1 MPVKDGDRVYFK
13 IQNGTV
19 RTGKYD
25 VKTKMVMLAGGKKA
39 KPPKKA
45 LFHTRASAEKNAF
58 MGGGNPNPELGAAP
72 KKKTTKKGNA
82 RVGKPVG
89 SRLAYDA
96 TKQEA
101 NKKATPKLSRA
112 QYLGT
117 NFSWSVF
124 WSKNGAAGLKDYS
137 SMPERIFHAAFKTK
151 DDATDKK
158 RRNSI
163 FSKLQQLIGD
173 GNMSD
178 GTTWKTITKKD
189 VEKIIK

>member
-1 MPVKDGDRVYFK
+1 MPNVGDDVSFK
-13 IQNGTV
+13 IMGKEVEGEVLGFQGSQV
-19 RTGKYD
+19 RIKITKRPKGIPVGMKVALMSKSSVNYD
-25 VKTKMVMLAGGKKA
+25 
-39 KPPKKA
+39 PII
-45 LFHTRASAEKNAF
+45 
-58 MGGGNPNPELGAAP
+58 GAMP
-72 KKKTTKKGNA
+72 TKK
-82 RVGKPVG
+82 
-89 SRLAYDA
+89 
-96 TKQEA
+96 

-117 NFSWSVF
+117 KFSWSVF

-151 DDATDKK
+151 DDAMDKK

>member
-58 MGGGNPNPELGAAP
+58 MGVGNPNPELGAAP
-72 KKKTTKKGNA
+72 KKK
-82 RVGKPVG
+82 
-89 SRLAYDA
+89 
-96 TKQEA
+96 
-101 NKKATPKLSRA
+101 TPKLSRA

>member
-1 MPVKDGDRVYFK
+1 MPVKDNDKVYFK
-13 IQNGTV
+13 IKSGDIK
-19 RTGKYD
+19 TGVYD
-25 VKTKMVMLAGGKKA
+25 AKTKMVMMSGGKRA
-39 KPPKKA
+39 KPPKRA
-45 LFHTRASAEKNAF
+45 LHHTRKGAMDEPFVDVTNKD
-58 MGGGNPNPELGAAP
+58 PILGAKP
-72 KKKTTKKGNA
+72 TKKN
-82 RVGKPVG
+82 
-89 SRLAYDA
+89 
-96 TKQEA
+96 E
-101 NKKATPKLSRA
+101 KATPKLSRA

-117 NFSWSVF
+117 KFSWSVF

-137 SMPERIFHAAFKTK
+137 SMPERIFHAAFKNK
-151 DDATDKK
+151 DDAMDKK